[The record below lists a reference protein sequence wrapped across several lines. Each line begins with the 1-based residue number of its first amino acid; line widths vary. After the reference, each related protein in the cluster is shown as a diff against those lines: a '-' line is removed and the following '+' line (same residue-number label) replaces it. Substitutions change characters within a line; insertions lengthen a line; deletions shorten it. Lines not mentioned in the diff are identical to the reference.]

1 LIIGSRQ
8 IEVSMLLKDRI
19 VQHYDELSPFY
30 KDIWGV
36 HIHHG
41 YWKNGT
47 ETKEDAQEQLIKEL
61 VARAKI
67 KNGCRILD
75 VGCGLGGSAIF
86 LSEILG
92 AHITGIT
99 ISPVQ
104 VAIGNALA
112 RERGV
117 DVQLMHMDAEA
128 LDMQDRFDVVWS
140 VEAISHLSK
149 RADCLRS
156 IARVLEHGGQLV
168 IADWFRSP
176 TTTAAQERQFLE
188 PIERA
193 MLVPKLDAPGD
204 YFDYM
209 NEVGLTLTLFEDL
222 SANVLKTWDLAIELI
237 RNPALWKFAVARGK
251 DFVGFLEGFAAMRAG
266 YRSKTLVYGALI
278 GKKS

>member
-61 VARAKI
+61 IARAKI

-117 DVQLMHMDAEA
+117 DVQLMQMDAEA

-156 IARVLEHGGQLV
+156 IARVMEHGGQLV

-193 MLVPKLDAPGD
+193 MLVPKLDAPGA
-204 YFDYM
+204 YVDYM

-266 YRSKTLVYGALI
+266 YRSKSLVYGALI
-278 GKKS
+278 GKKP

>member
-1 LIIGSRQ
+1 
-8 IEVSMLLKDRI
+8 MLLKDRI

-61 VARAKI
+61 IARANM

-86 LSEILG
+86 LSKILS
-92 AHITGIT
+92 ARTTGIT

-112 RERGV
+112 REQRV
-117 DVQLMHMDAEA
+117 DVQLMEMDAEA
-128 LDMQDRFDVVWS
+128 LDIKDRFDVVWS
-140 VEAISHLSK
+140 VEAISHLSN
-149 RADCLRS
+149 RRDSIRS
-156 IARVLEHGGQLV
+156 MAHVLEHGGQLV
-168 IADWFRSP
+168 IADWFKSP

-193 MLVPKLDAPGD
+193 MLVPRLDAPSA
-204 YFDYM
+204 YVDYM

-222 SANVLKTWDLAIELI
+222 SAHVVRTWDLAIELI
-237 RNPALWKFAVARGK
+237 RNPALWKFAAARGK
-251 DFVGFLEGFAAMRAG
+251 DFVAFLEGFAAMRAG
-266 YRSKTLVYGALI
+266 YRSKTFVYGALI
-278 GKKS
+278 GKKP

>member
-47 ETKEDAQEQLIKEL
+47 ETKEEQLIKEL
-61 VARAKI
+61 IARAKI

-117 DVQLMHMDAEA
+117 DVQLMQMDAEA

-193 MLVPKLDAPGD
+193 MLVPKLDAPGA
-204 YFDYM
+204 YINYM
-209 NEVGLTLTLFEDL
+209 SEAGLTLTLFEDL

-237 RNPALWKFAVARGK
+237 RNPALWKFAMARGK